1 MNLYSLRRLPL
12 NLKNSPT
19 MKAFQTLLTAVFV
32 FLLAP
37 MGFAQDERYGDTP
50 EQQLKCKEALSVY
63 KSYKKQKNYDEAYIQ
78 WRKAC
83 EVCPETASEGLYADG
98 TTFISK
104 QLKNIEDEDPR
115 KAVLVDSLLYL
126 HDKRMELYPSTKRSP
141 NNRCE
146 ILGRKASDFY
156 KYNKDEHQVAYEM
169 FKESVECLKE
179 ESSATTLY
187 QYYTASFYT
196 MKRSL
201 KGDTVAQANMRA
213 QMLTDYLAL
222 TDYVQAGVAR
232 AQEAGKERDVSRYEK
247 AKGNIETVFVAI
259 ADCDD
264 MVPVLEAAVAAEP
277 ENMELKQKVL
287 RLLNKKECTDNDL
300 FLPVATSVYSVEPS
314 APAAYA
320 IGIGF
325 AKSSELD
332 SSFTY
337 MEDAVNRCGDCSD
350 KLTYLLKTGQ
360 IASAMGRTST
370 ARNYARQV
378 LEIDSENADAYMLI
392 GDAIAGSSSACDD
405 GALGGRSVF
414 WVASDY
420 YARAKRMNAELAE
433 LADKK
438 MANMAKQF
446 PTVDDI
452 FTYGKQAGGTF
463 TVPSKGGCPC
473 SGETTTIR
481 VR

>member
-1 MNLYSLRRLPL
+1 
-12 NLKNSPT
+12 
-19 MKAFQTLLTAVFV
+19 MKALQTLLTALAV
-32 FLLAP
+32 LLAATASL
-37 MGFAQDERYGDTP
+37 AQDERYGDTP
-50 EQQLKCKEALSVY
+50 DQQLKCKEALSVY
-63 KSYKKQKNYDEAYIQ
+63 KSYKKQKNYDEAYVQ

-83 EVCPETASEGLYADG
+83 DVCPETASEGLYADG
-98 TTFISK
+98 ASFIGK
-104 QLKNIEDEDPR
+104 ELKKVEDEDPR
-115 KAVLVDSLLYL
+115 KADLVDSLLYL

-141 NNRCE
+141 NNRCVV
-146 ILGRKASDFY
+146 LGRKATDFY
-156 KYNKDEHQVAYEM
+156 KYNRDQHQAAYAM
-169 FKESVECLKE
+169 FKESIDCLKE

-196 MKRSL
+196 MKREL

-213 QMLTDYLAL
+213 QMLTDYLSL
-222 TDYVQAGVAR
+222 TDYVQAGLAR
-232 AQEAGKERDVSRYEK
+232 AQEAGKDRDVKRYEK

-259 ADCDD
+259 ADCAD
-264 MVPVLEAAVAAEP
+264 MVPVLDAAVAADLD
-277 ENMELKQKVL
+277 NMDLKLKVL

-300 FLPVATSVYSVEPS
+300 FLPVATAVYSVEPS
-314 APAAYA
+314 APSAYA

-325 AKSSELD
+325 AKASQLD

-337 MEDAVNRCGDCSD
+337 MEDAVNRCGDCTE

-378 LEIDSENADAYMLI
+378 LAVDAENADAYMLI
-392 GDAIAGSSSACDD
+392 GDAIAGSSSACND
-405 GALGGRSVF
+405 GALGGRSVY

-420 YARAKRMNAELAE
+420 YARAKRLNEELAE
-433 LADKK
+433 KASKK

-452 FTYGKQAGGTF
+452 FTYGKQAGGSF
-463 TVPSKGGCPC
+463 TVPNKPGCPC
-473 SGETTTIR
+473 SGESTTIR

>member
-1 MNLYSLRRLPL
+1 
-12 NLKNSPT
+12 
-19 MKAFQTLLTAVFV
+19 MKALQLLLTASFL

-37 MGFAQDERYGDTP
+37 DSSWAQDERYGDTP

-83 EVCPETASEGLYADG
+83 DVCPETASEGLYADG
-98 TTFISK
+98 TTFIGRELLSVEEGSDREK
-104 QLKNIEDEDPR
+104 T
-115 KAVLVDSLLYL
+115 LVDSLLYL

-156 KYNKDEHQVAYEM
+156 KYNGEEHQAAYEM
-169 FKESVECLKE
+169 FKESLECLGA

-196 MKRSL
+196 LTRSL
-201 KGDTVAQANMRA
+201 KGDSLAQREMRA
-213 QMLTDYLAL
+213 QMLTDYLSL
-222 TDYVQAGVAR
+222 IEYVDAGIAR
-232 AQEAGKERDVSRYEK
+232 SEAAGDTRDTERYDK

-259 ADCDD
+259 ADCAD
-264 MVPVLEAAVAAEP
+264 MVPVLDAAVAADT
-277 ENMELKQKVL
+277 ENMDLKQKVL

-332 SSFTY
+332 SSFKY
-337 MEDAVNRCGDCSD
+337 MEEAVNRCGECSD
-350 KLTYLLKTGQ
+350 KVTYLLKTGQ
-360 IASAMGRTST
+360 IASAMGRTGT
-370 ARNYARQV
+370 AKSYARQV
-378 LEIDSENADAYMLI
+378 LEVDSENADAYMLI
-392 GDAIAGSSSACDD
+392 GDAIAGSSSSCDD
-405 GALGGRSVF
+405 GALGARSVF

-420 YARAKRMNAELAE
+420 YARAKRMNTELAE

-438 MANMAKQF
+438 MSNMAKQF

-452 FTYGKQAGGTF
+452 FTFGKQAGGSF
-463 TVPSKGGCPC
+463 TVPNKPGCPC
-473 SGETTTIR
+473 AGESTTIR

>member
-1 MNLYSLRRLPL
+1 
-12 NLKNSPT
+12 
-19 MKAFQTLLTAVFV
+19 MKALQTLLFAAFAM
-32 FLLAP
+32 LL
-37 MGFAQDERYGDTP
+37 GTNVGLAQDERYGDTP

-83 EVCPETASEGLYADG
+83 NVCPETASEGLYADG
-98 TTFISK
+98 ASFIGK
-104 QLKNIEDEDPR
+104 ELKKVEDEDPR

-156 KYNKDEHQVAYEM
+156 KYNKSEHLAAYEM

-196 MKRSL
+196 MKRAL

-222 TDYVQAGVAR
+222 TDYVQAGLAR
-232 AQEAGKERDVSRYEK
+232 AQEAGKERDVKRYEK

-264 MVPVLEAAVAAEP
+264 MVPVLDAAVAADAD
-277 ENMELKQKVL
+277 NMDLKQKVL

-325 AKSSELD
+325 AKASQLD

-337 MEDAVNRCGDCSD
+337 MEDAVNRCGDCTE

-378 LEIDSENADAYMLI
+378 LEIEPENADAYMLI
-392 GDAIAGSSSACDD
+392 GDAIAGSSSACND
-405 GALGGRSVF
+405 GALGSRSVY

-420 YARAKRMNAELAE
+420 YAKAKRLNEELAE
-433 LADKK
+433 KAGKK

-452 FTYGKQAGGTF
+452 FTYGKQAGGSF
-463 TVPSKGGCPC
+463 TVPNKPGCPC

>member
-1 MNLYSLRRLPL
+1 
-12 NLKNSPT
+12 
-19 MKAFQTLLTAVFV
+19 MKAYQTLLTAVFV
-32 FLLAP
+32 LLLAP
-37 MGFAQDERYGDTP
+37 LGLAQDERYGDTP

-98 TTFISK
+98 TTFVSK
-104 QLKNIEDEDPR
+104 ELLEVEEGSER
-115 KAVLVDSLLYL
+115 EAVLVDSLLYL
-126 HDKRMELYPSTKRSP
+126 HDKRMELYPSTKRNP

-156 KYNKDEHQVAYEM
+156 KYNRDEHQAAYEM
-169 FKESVECLKE
+169 FKESLDCLGA

-196 MKRSL
+196 LTRSL
-201 KGDTVAQANMRA
+201 KGDSLAQREMRA
-213 QMLTDYLAL
+213 QMLTDYLSL
-222 TDYVQAGVAR
+222 IEYVDVGMAR
-232 AQEAGKERDVSRYEK
+232 AEADGDSRDAERYDK

-259 ADCDD
+259 ADCAD
-264 MVPVLEAAVAAEP
+264 MVPVLDAAVAADS
-277 ENMELKQKVL
+277 ENMDLKQKVL

-300 FLPVATSVYSVEPS
+300 FLPVATSVYNVEPS

-332 SSFTY
+332 SSFKY
-337 MEDAVNRCGDCSD
+337 MEDAVNRCEDCSE

-370 ARNYARQV
+370 ARNYARKV
-378 LEIDSENADAYMLI
+378 LDIDAENADAYMLI
-392 GDAIAGSSSACDD
+392 GDAIAGSSSACED

-420 YARAKRMNAELAE
+420 YARAKRMNADLAE
-433 LADKK
+433 LADRK
-438 MANMAKQF
+438 MTNMAKQF
-446 PTVDDI
+446 PTVEDI
-452 FTYGKQAGGTF
+452 FTYGKQAGGSF
-463 TVPSKGGCPC
+463 TVPNKGGCPC
-473 SGETTTIR
+473 AGETTTIR

>member
-1 MNLYSLRRLPL
+1 
-12 NLKNSPT
+12 

>member
-1 MNLYSLRRLPL
+1 
-12 NLKNSPT
+12 
-19 MKAFQTLLTAVFV
+19 MKALQTLFTA
-32 FLLAP
+32 LAVL
-37 MGFAQDERYGDTP
+37 FATSASLAQDERYGDTP
-50 EQQLKCKEALSVY
+50 DQQLKCKEALSVY

-98 TTFISK
+98 ASFIGK
-104 QLKNIEDEDPR
+104 ELKKVEDEDPR

-146 ILGRKASDFY
+146 VLGRKATDFY
-156 KYNKDEHQVAYEM
+156 KYNRDQHQAAYEM
-169 FKESVECLKE
+169 FKESIDCLKE

-196 MKRSL
+196 MKREL

-222 TDYVQAGVAR
+222 TDYVQAGLAR
-232 AQEAGKERDVSRYEK
+232 AQEAGKERDIKRYEK

-259 ADCDD
+259 ADCAD
-264 MVPVLEAAVAAEP
+264 MVPVLDAAVAADP
-277 ENMELKQKVL
+277 ENMDLKLKVL

-300 FLPVATSVYSVEPS
+300 FLPVATAVYSVEPS

-325 AKSSELD
+325 AKASQLD

-337 MEDAVNRCGDCSD
+337 MEDAVNRCGDCRE

-378 LEIDSENADAYMLI
+378 LAVDSENADAYMLI
-392 GDAIAGSSSACDD
+392 GDAIAGSSSACND
-405 GALGGRSVF
+405 GALGGRSVY

-420 YARAKRMNAELAE
+420 YAKAKRLNEELAE
-433 LADKK
+433 KASKK

-452 FTYGKQAGGTF
+452 FTYGKQAGGSF
-463 TVPSKGGCPC
+463 TVPNKPGCPC

>member
-1 MNLYSLRRLPL
+1 
-12 NLKNSPT
+12 
-19 MKAFQTLLTAVFV
+19 MKALQTLLTALAV
-32 FLLAP
+32 LLAASASL
-37 MGFAQDERYGDTP
+37 AQDERYGDTP
-50 EQQLKCKEALSVY
+50 DQQLKCKEALSVY
-63 KSYKKQKNYDEAYIQ
+63 KSYKKQKNYDEAYVQ

-83 EVCPETASEGLYADG
+83 DVCPETASEGLYADG
-98 TTFISK
+98 ASFIGK
-104 QLKNIEDEDPR
+104 ELKKVEDEDPR
-115 KAVLVDSLLYL
+115 KADLVDSLLYL

-141 NNRCE
+141 NNRCVV
-146 ILGRKASDFY
+146 LGRKATDFY
-156 KYNKDEHQVAYEM
+156 KYNRDQHQAAYAM
-169 FKESVECLKE
+169 FKESIDCLKE

-196 MKRSL
+196 MKREL

-213 QMLTDYLAL
+213 QMLTDYLSL
-222 TDYVQAGVAR
+222 TDYVQAGLAR
-232 AQEAGKERDVSRYEK
+232 AQEAGKDRDVKRYEK

-259 ADCDD
+259 ADCAD
-264 MVPVLEAAVAAEP
+264 MVPVLDAAVAADL
-277 ENMELKQKVL
+277 ENMDLKLKVL

-300 FLPVATSVYSVEPS
+300 FLPVATAVYSVEPS

-325 AKSSELD
+325 AKASQLD

-337 MEDAVNRCGDCSD
+337 MEDAVNRCGDCTE

-378 LEIDSENADAYMLI
+378 LAVDAENADAYMLI
-392 GDAIAGSSSACDD
+392 GDAIAGSSSACND
-405 GALGGRSVF
+405 GALGGRSVY

-420 YARAKRMNAELAE
+420 YARAKRLNEELAE
-433 LADKK
+433 KASKK

-452 FTYGKQAGGTF
+452 FTYGKQAGGSF
-463 TVPSKGGCPC
+463 TVPNKPGCPC
-473 SGETTTIR
+473 SGESTTIR

>member
-1 MNLYSLRRLPL
+1 
-12 NLKNSPT
+12 
-19 MKAFQTLLTAVFV
+19 MKALQTLFTA
-32 FLLAP
+32 LAV
-37 MGFAQDERYGDTP
+37 MLASTASLAQDERYGDTP
-50 EQQLKCKEALSVY
+50 DQQLKCKEALSVY

-98 TTFISK
+98 ASFIGK
-104 QLKNIEDEDPR
+104 ELKKVEDEDPR

-146 ILGRKASDFY
+146 VLGRKATDFY
-156 KYNKDEHQVAYEM
+156 KYNKDQHKMAYEM
-169 FKESVECLKE
+169 FKESIECLKE

-196 MKRSL
+196 MKREL

-222 TDYVQAGVAR
+222 TDYVQAGMAK
-232 AQEAGKERDVSRYEK
+232 AQEAGKDRDVKRYEK

-259 ADCDD
+259 ADCAD
-264 MVPVLEAAVAAEP
+264 MVPVLDAAVAADP
-277 ENMELKQKVL
+277 ENMDLKLKVL

-300 FLPVATSVYSVEPS
+300 FLPVATAVYSVEPS

-325 AKSSELD
+325 AKASQLD

-337 MEDAVNRCGDCSD
+337 MEDAVNRCGDCTE

-378 LEIDSENADAYMLI
+378 LDVDAENADAYMLI
-392 GDAIAGSSSACDD
+392 GDAIAGSSSACND
-405 GALGGRSVF
+405 GALGSRSVY

-420 YARAKRMNAELAE
+420 YAKAKRLNEELAE
-433 LADKK
+433 KASKK

-452 FTYGKQAGGTF
+452 FTYGKQAGGSF
-463 TVPSKGGCPC
+463 TVPNKPGCPC

>member
-1 MNLYSLRRLPL
+1 
-12 NLKNSPT
+12 
-19 MKAFQTLLTAVFV
+19 MKALQTLLFAAFAM
-32 FLLAP
+32 LL
-37 MGFAQDERYGDTP
+37 GTNVGLAQDERYGDTP

-83 EVCPETASEGLYADG
+83 NVCPETASEGLYADG
-98 TTFISK
+98 ASFIGK
-104 QLKNIEDEDPR
+104 ELKKVEDEDPR

-156 KYNKDEHQVAYEM
+156 KYNKDEHQAAYEM

-196 MKRSL
+196 MKRAL

-222 TDYVQAGVAR
+222 TDYVQAGLAR
-232 AQEAGKERDVSRYEK
+232 AQEAGKERDVKRYEK

-264 MVPVLEAAVAAEP
+264 MVPVLDAAVAADAD
-277 ENMELKQKVL
+277 NMDLKQKVL

-325 AKSSELD
+325 AKASQLD

-337 MEDAVNRCGDCSD
+337 MEDAVNRCGDCTE

-378 LEIDSENADAYMLI
+378 LEIEPENADAYMLI
-392 GDAIAGSSSACDD
+392 GDAIAGSSSACND
-405 GALGGRSVF
+405 GALGSRSVY

-420 YARAKRMNAELAE
+420 YAKAKRLNEELAE
-433 LADKK
+433 KAGKK

-452 FTYGKQAGGTF
+452 FTYGKQAGGSF
-463 TVPSKGGCPC
+463 TVPNKPGCPC

>member
-1 MNLYSLRRLPL
+1 
-12 NLKNSPT
+12 
-19 MKAFQTLLTAVFV
+19 MKALQTLFTALAV
-32 FLLAP
+32 LLATTASL
-37 MGFAQDERYGDTP
+37 AQDERYGDTP
-50 EQQLKCKEALSVY
+50 DQQLKCKEALSVY
-63 KSYKKQKNYDEAYIQ
+63 KSYKKQKNYDEAYVQ

-98 TTFISK
+98 ASFIGK
-104 QLKNIEDEDPR
+104 ELKKVEDEDPR

-126 HDKRMELYPSTKRSP
+126 HDKRIELYPSTKRSP

-146 ILGRKASDFY
+146 VLGRKATDFY
-156 KYNKDEHQVAYEM
+156 KYNKDQHKAAYEM
-169 FKESVECLKE
+169 FKESIDCLKE

-196 MKRSL
+196 MKREL

-222 TDYVQAGVAR
+222 TDYVQAGLAR
-232 AQEAGKERDVSRYEK
+232 AQEAGKDRDVKRYEK

-259 ADCDD
+259 ADCAD
-264 MVPVLEAAVAAEP
+264 MVPVLDAAVAADP
-277 ENMELKQKVL
+277 DNMDLKLKVL

-300 FLPVATSVYSVEPS
+300 FLPVATAVYSVEPS

-325 AKSSELD
+325 AKASQLD

-337 MEDAVNRCGDCSD
+337 MEDAVNRCGDCTE

-378 LEIDSENADAYMLI
+378 LDVDAENADAYMLI
-392 GDAIAGSSSACDD
+392 GDAIAGSSSSCDD
-405 GALGGRSVF
+405 GALGARSVF

-438 MANMAKQF
+438 MSNMAKQF

-452 FTYGKQAGGTF
+452 FTFGKQAGGSF
-463 TVPSKGGCPC
+463 TVPNKPGCPC
-473 SGETTTIR
+473 AGESTTIR

>member
-1 MNLYSLRRLPL
+1 
-12 NLKNSPT
+12 
-19 MKAFQTLLTAVFV
+19 MKALQTLLTALAV
-32 FLLAP
+32 LLAATASL
-37 MGFAQDERYGDTP
+37 AQDERYGDTP
-50 EQQLKCKEALSVY
+50 DQQLKCKEALSVY
-63 KSYKKQKNYDEAYIQ
+63 KSYKKQKNYDEAYVQ

-83 EVCPETASEGLYADG
+83 DVCPETASEGLYADG
-98 TTFISK
+98 ASFIGK
-104 QLKNIEDEDPR
+104 ELKKVEDEDPR
-115 KAVLVDSLLYL
+115 KAGLVDSLLYL
-126 HDKRMELYPSTKRSP
+126 HDKRMELYPSTMRSP
-141 NNRCE
+141 NNRCVV
-146 ILGRKASDFY
+146 LGRKATDFY
-156 KYNKDEHQVAYEM
+156 KYNRDQHQAAYAM
-169 FKESVECLKE
+169 FKESIDCLKE

-196 MKRSL
+196 MKREL

-222 TDYVQAGVAR
+222 TDYVQAGLAR
-232 AQEAGKERDVSRYEK
+232 AQEAGKDRDVKRYEK

-259 ADCDD
+259 ADCAD
-264 MVPVLEAAVAAEP
+264 MVPVLDAAVAADP
-277 ENMELKQKVL
+277 DNMDLKLKVL

-300 FLPVATSVYSVEPS
+300 FLPVATAVYSVEPS
-314 APAAYA
+314 APSAYA

-325 AKSSELD
+325 AKASQLD

-337 MEDAVNRCGDCSD
+337 MEDAVNRCGDCTE

-370 ARNYARQV
+370 ARNYARKV
-378 LEIDSENADAYMLI
+378 LAVDAENADAYMLI
-392 GDAIAGSSSACDD
+392 GDAIAGSSSACND
-405 GALGGRSVF
+405 GALGGRSVY

-420 YARAKRMNAELAE
+420 YARAKRLNEELAE
-433 LADKK
+433 KASKK

-452 FTYGKQAGGTF
+452 FTYGKQAGGSF
-463 TVPSKGGCPC
+463 TVPNKPGCPC
-473 SGETTTIR
+473 SGESTTIR

>member
-1 MNLYSLRRLPL
+1 
-12 NLKNSPT
+12 
-19 MKAFQTLLTAVFV
+19 MKALQLLLTASFLL
-32 FLLAP
+32 LLAP
-37 MGFAQDERYGDTP
+37 DSGWAQDERYGDTP

-83 EVCPETASEGLYADG
+83 DVCPETASEGLYADG
-98 TTFISK
+98 TTFIGRELRSVEEGSDREK
-104 QLKNIEDEDPR
+104 T
-115 KAVLVDSLLYL
+115 LVDSLLYL

-156 KYNKDEHQVAYEM
+156 KYNRDEHQAAYEM
-169 FKESVECLKE
+169 FKESLECLGA

-196 MKRSL
+196 LTRSL
-201 KGDTVAQANMRA
+201 KGDSLAQREMRA
-213 QMLTDYLAL
+213 QMLTDYLSL
-222 TDYVQAGVAR
+222 IEYVDAGIAR
-232 AQEAGKERDVSRYEK
+232 SEAAGDTRDTERYDK

-259 ADCDD
+259 ADCAD
-264 MVPVLEAAVAAEP
+264 MVPVLDAAVAADT
-277 ENMELKQKVL
+277 ENMDLKQKVL

-332 SSFTY
+332 SSFKY
-337 MEDAVNRCGDCSD
+337 MEDAVNRCGECSD
-350 KLTYLLKTGQ
+350 KVTYLLKTGQ
-360 IASAMGRTST
+360 IASAMGRTGT
-370 ARNYARQV
+370 AKSYARQV
-378 LEIDSENADAYMLI
+378 LEVDSENADAYMLI
-392 GDAIAGSSSACDD
+392 GDAIAGSSSSCDD
-405 GALGGRSVF
+405 GALGARSVF

-420 YARAKRMNAELAE
+420 YARAKRMNTELAE

-438 MANMAKQF
+438 MSNMAKQF

-452 FTYGKQAGGTF
+452 FTFGKQAGGSF
-463 TVPSKGGCPC
+463 TVPNKPGCPC
-473 SGETTTIR
+473 AGESTTIR

>member
-1 MNLYSLRRLPL
+1 
-12 NLKNSPT
+12 
-19 MKAFQTLLTAVFV
+19 MKALQTLLTALAV
-32 FLLAP
+32 LLAATASL
-37 MGFAQDERYGDTP
+37 AQDERYGDTP
-50 EQQLKCKEALSVY
+50 DQQLKCKEALSVY
-63 KSYKKQKNYDEAYIQ
+63 KSYKKQKNYDEAYVQ

-83 EVCPETASEGLYADG
+83 DVCPETASEGLYADG
-98 TTFISK
+98 ASFIGK
-104 QLKNIEDEDPR
+104 ELKKVEDEDPR
-115 KAVLVDSLLYL
+115 KAELVDSLLYL

-141 NNRCE
+141 NNRCVV
-146 ILGRKASDFY
+146 LGRKATDFY
-156 KYNKDEHQVAYEM
+156 KYNRDQHQAAYAM
-169 FKESVECLKE
+169 FKESIDCLKE

-196 MKRSL
+196 MKREL

-213 QMLTDYLAL
+213 QMLTDYLSL
-222 TDYVQAGVAR
+222 TDYVQAGLAR
-232 AQEAGKERDVSRYEK
+232 AQEAGKDRDVKRYEK

-259 ADCDD
+259 ADCAD
-264 MVPVLEAAVAAEP
+264 MVPVLDAAVAADLD
-277 ENMELKQKVL
+277 NMDLKLKVL

-300 FLPVATSVYSVEPS
+300 FLPVATAVYSVEPS

-325 AKSSELD
+325 AKASQLD

-337 MEDAVNRCGDCSD
+337 MEDAVNRCGDCTE

-370 ARNYARQV
+370 ARNYARKV
-378 LEIDSENADAYMLI
+378 LAVDAENADAYMLI
-392 GDAIAGSSSACDD
+392 GDAIAGSSSACND
-405 GALGGRSVF
+405 GALGGRSVY

-420 YARAKRMNAELAE
+420 YARAKRLNEELAE
-433 LADKK
+433 KASKK

-452 FTYGKQAGGTF
+452 FTYGKQAGGSF
-463 TVPSKGGCPC
+463 TVPNKPGCPC
-473 SGETTTIR
+473 SGESTTIR

>member
-1 MNLYSLRRLPL
+1 
-12 NLKNSPT
+12 
-19 MKAFQTLLTAVFV
+19 MKALQTLFTA
-32 FLLAP
+32 LAV
-37 MGFAQDERYGDTP
+37 MLASTASLAQDERYGDTP
-50 EQQLKCKEALSVY
+50 DQQLKCKEALSVY

-98 TTFISK
+98 ASFIGK
-104 QLKNIEDEDPR
+104 ELKKVEDEDPR

-146 ILGRKASDFY
+146 VLGRKATDFY
-156 KYNKDEHQVAYEM
+156 KYNKDQHKVAYEM
-169 FKESVECLKE
+169 FKESIECLKE

-196 MKRSL
+196 MKREL

-222 TDYVQAGVAR
+222 TDYVQAGLAR
-232 AQEAGKERDVSRYEK
+232 AQEAGKDRDIKRYEK

-259 ADCDD
+259 ADCAD
-264 MVPVLEAAVAAEP
+264 MVPVLDAAVAADP
-277 ENMELKQKVL
+277 DNMDLKLKVL

-300 FLPVATSVYSVEPS
+300 FLPVATAVYSVEPS

-325 AKSSELD
+325 AKSSQLD

-337 MEDAVNRCGDCSD
+337 MEDAVNRCGECTE

-378 LEIDSENADAYMLI
+378 LDVDAENADAYMLI
-392 GDAIAGSSSACDD
+392 GDAIAGSSSACND
-405 GALGGRSVF
+405 GALGSRSVY

-420 YARAKRMNAELAE
+420 YAKAKRLNEELAE
-433 LADKK
+433 KASKK

-452 FTYGKQAGGTF
+452 FTYGKQAGGSF
-463 TVPSKGGCPC
+463 TVPNKPGCPC

>member
-1 MNLYSLRRLPL
+1 
-12 NLKNSPT
+12 
-19 MKAFQTLLTAVFV
+19 
-32 FLLAP
+32 
-37 MGFAQDERYGDTP
+37 
-50 EQQLKCKEALSVY
+50 
-63 KSYKKQKNYDEAYIQ
+63 
-78 WRKAC
+78 
-83 EVCPETASEGLYADG
+83 
-98 TTFISK
+98 
-104 QLKNIEDEDPR
+104 
-115 KAVLVDSLLYL
+115 
-126 HDKRMELYPSTKRSP
+126 
-141 NNRCE
+141 
-146 ILGRKASDFY
+146 LGRKASDFY
-156 KYNKDEHQVAYEM
+156 KYNGDEHQAAYEM
-169 FKESVECLKE
+169 FKESLDCLGA

-196 MKRSL
+196 LTRSL
-201 KGDTVAQANMRA
+201 KGDSLAQREMRA
-213 QMLTDYLAL
+213 QMLTDYLNL
-222 TDYVQAGVAR
+222 IEYVDAGIAR
-232 AQEAGKERDVSRYEK
+232 SEAAGDSRDAERYSK

-259 ADCDD
+259 ADCAD
-264 MVPVLEAAVAAEP
+264 MVPVLDAAVAADA
-277 ENMELKQKVL
+277 ENMDLKQKVL

-332 SSFTY
+332 SSFKY
-337 MEDAVNRCGDCSD
+337 MEDAVNRCEDCSE

-378 LEIDSENADAYMLI
+378 LEIDAENADAYMLI

-452 FTYGKQAGGTF
+452 FTYGKQAGGSF
-463 TVPSKGGCPC
+463 TVPNKGGCPC
-473 SGETTTIR
+473 AGETTTIR

>member
-1 MNLYSLRRLPL
+1 
-12 NLKNSPT
+12 
-19 MKAFQTLLTAVFV
+19 MKALQTLFTA
-32 FLLAP
+32 LAVL
-37 MGFAQDERYGDTP
+37 FATSASLAQDERYGDTP
-50 EQQLKCKEALSVY
+50 DQQLKCKEALSVY

-98 TTFISK
+98 ASFIGK
-104 QLKNIEDEDPR
+104 ELKKVEDENPR

-146 ILGRKASDFY
+146 VLGRKATDFY
-156 KYNKDEHQVAYEM
+156 KYNRDQHQAAYEM
-169 FKESVECLKE
+169 FKESIDCLKE

-196 MKRSL
+196 MKREL

-222 TDYVQAGVAR
+222 TDYVQAGLAR
-232 AQEAGKERDVSRYEK
+232 AQEAGKERDIKRYEK

-259 ADCDD
+259 ADCAD
-264 MVPVLEAAVAAEP
+264 MVPVLDAAVAADP
-277 ENMELKQKVL
+277 ENMDLKLKVL

-300 FLPVATSVYSVEPS
+300 FLPVATAVYSVEPS

-325 AKSSELD
+325 AKASQLD

-337 MEDAVNRCGDCSD
+337 MEDAVNRCGDCTE

-378 LEIDSENADAYMLI
+378 LAVDSENADAYMLI
-392 GDAIAGSSSACDD
+392 GDAIAGSSSACND
-405 GALGGRSVF
+405 GALGGRSVY

-420 YARAKRMNAELAE
+420 YAKAKRLNDELAE
-433 LADKK
+433 KASKK

-452 FTYGKQAGGTF
+452 FTYGKQAGGSF
-463 TVPSKGGCPC
+463 TVPNKPGCPC

>member
-1 MNLYSLRRLPL
+1 
-12 NLKNSPT
+12 
-19 MKAFQTLLTAVFV
+19 MKALQTLLTALAV
-32 FLLAP
+32 LLAASASL
-37 MGFAQDERYGDTP
+37 AQDERYGDTP
-50 EQQLKCKEALSVY
+50 DQQLKCKEALSVY
-63 KSYKKQKNYDEAYIQ
+63 KSYKKQKNYDEAYVQ

-83 EVCPETASEGLYADG
+83 DVCPETASEGLYADG
-98 TTFISK
+98 ASFIGK
-104 QLKNIEDEDPR
+104 ELKKVEDEDPR
-115 KAVLVDSLLYL
+115 KAELVDSLLYL

-141 NNRCE
+141 NNRCVV
-146 ILGRKASDFY
+146 LGRKATDFY
-156 KYNKDEHQVAYEM
+156 KYNRDQHQAAYAM
-169 FKESVECLKE
+169 FKESIDCLKE

-196 MKRSL
+196 MKREL

-213 QMLTDYLAL
+213 QMLTDYLSL
-222 TDYVQAGVAR
+222 TDYVQAGLAR
-232 AQEAGKERDVSRYEK
+232 AQEAGKDRDVKRYEK

-259 ADCDD
+259 ADCAD
-264 MVPVLEAAVAAEP
+264 MVPVLDAAVAADLD
-277 ENMELKQKVL
+277 NMDLKLKVL

-300 FLPVATSVYSVEPS
+300 FLPVATAVYSVEPS

-325 AKSSELD
+325 AKASQLD

-337 MEDAVNRCGDCSD
+337 MEDAVNRCGDCTE

-378 LEIDSENADAYMLI
+378 LAVDAENADAYMLI
-392 GDAIAGSSSACDD
+392 GDAIAGSSSACND
-405 GALGGRSVF
+405 GALGGRSVY

-420 YARAKRMNAELAE
+420 YARAKRLNEELAE
-433 LADKK
+433 KASKK

-452 FTYGKQAGGTF
+452 FTYGKQAGGSF
-463 TVPSKGGCPC
+463 TVPNKPGCPC
-473 SGETTTIR
+473 SGESTTIR

>member
-1 MNLYSLRRLPL
+1 
-12 NLKNSPT
+12 
-19 MKAFQTLLTAVFV
+19 MKALQTLFTA
-32 FLLAP
+32 LAV
-37 MGFAQDERYGDTP
+37 MLASTASLAQDERYGDTP
-50 EQQLKCKEALSVY
+50 DQQLKCKEALSVY

-98 TTFISK
+98 ASFIGK
-104 QLKNIEDEDPR
+104 ELKKVKDEDPR

-146 ILGRKASDFY
+146 VLGRKATDFY
-156 KYNKDEHQVAYEM
+156 KYNKDQHKVAYEM
-169 FKESVECLKE
+169 FKESIECLKE

-196 MKRSL
+196 MKREL

-222 TDYVQAGVAR
+222 TDYVQAGMAK
-232 AQEAGKERDVSRYEK
+232 AQESGKERDVKRYEK

-259 ADCDD
+259 ADCAD
-264 MVPVLEAAVAAEP
+264 MVPVLDAAVAADP
-277 ENMELKQKVL
+277 ENMDLKLKVL

-300 FLPVATSVYSVEPS
+300 FLPVATAVYSVEPS

-325 AKSSELD
+325 AKASQLD

-337 MEDAVNRCGDCSD
+337 MEDAVNRCGDCTE

-378 LEIDSENADAYMLI
+378 LDVDAENADAYMLI
-392 GDAIAGSSSACDD
+392 GDAIAGSSSACND
-405 GALGGRSVF
+405 GALGSRSVY

-420 YARAKRMNAELAE
+420 YAKAKRLNEELAE
-433 LADKK
+433 KASKK

-452 FTYGKQAGGTF
+452 FTYGKQAGGSF
-463 TVPSKGGCPC
+463 TVPNKPGCPC

>member
-1 MNLYSLRRLPL
+1 
-12 NLKNSPT
+12 
-19 MKAFQTLLTAVFV
+19 MKAFQTLLTAAFV

-37 MGFAQDERYGDTP
+37 LGLAQDERYGDTP

-98 TTFISK
+98 TTFVSK
-104 QLKNIEDEDPR
+104 ELDDVEAGSERESI
-115 KAVLVDSLLYL
+115 LVDSLLFL

-156 KYNKDEHQVAYEM
+156 KYHEDDHQAAYEM
-169 FKESVECLKE
+169 FKESLDCLGA

-196 MKRSL
+196 LTRSL
-201 KGDTVAQANMRA
+201 KGDSLAQREMRA
-213 QMLTDYLAL
+213 QMLTDYLSLIEYA
-222 TDYVQAGVAR
+222 DAGIVRSQA
-232 AQEAGKERDVSRYEK
+232 AGDDRDAERYDK

-259 ADCDD
+259 ADCAD
-264 MVPVLEAAVAAEP
+264 MVPVLEAAVAQDAD
-277 ENMELKQKVL
+277 NMDLKLKVL
-287 RLLNKKECTDNDL
+287 RLLNKKECTDNNL

-314 APAAYA
+314 APAAFA

-332 SSFTY
+332 SSFKY
-337 MEDAVNRCGDCSD
+337 MEDAVNRCEDCSD

-360 IASAMGRTST
+360 IASAMGRSGT
-370 ARNYARQV
+370 ARSYARQV
-378 LEIDSENADAYMLI
+378 LELDANNADAYMLI
-392 GDAIAGSSSACDD
+392 GDAIAGSSSACED
-405 GALGGRSVF
+405 GALGGRAVF

-420 YARAKRMNAELAE
+420 YARAKRMNAELAD

-463 TVPSKGGCPC
+463 TVPNKAGCPC

>member
-1 MNLYSLRRLPL
+1 
-12 NLKNSPT
+12 
-19 MKAFQTLLTAVFV
+19 MKALQTLLTALAV
-32 FLLAP
+32 LLAASASL
-37 MGFAQDERYGDTP
+37 AQDERYGDTP
-50 EQQLKCKEALSVY
+50 DQQLKCKEALSVY
-63 KSYKKQKNYDEAYIQ
+63 KSYKKQKNYDEAYVQ

-83 EVCPETASEGLYADG
+83 DVCPETASEGLYADG
-98 TTFISK
+98 ASFIGK
-104 QLKNIEDEDPR
+104 ELKKVEDEDPR
-115 KAVLVDSLLYL
+115 KADLVDSLLYL

-141 NNRCE
+141 NNRCVV
-146 ILGRKASDFY
+146 LGRKATDFY
-156 KYNKDEHQVAYEM
+156 KYNRDQHQAAYAM
-169 FKESVECLKE
+169 FKESIDCLKE

-196 MKRSL
+196 MKREL

-213 QMLTDYLAL
+213 QMLTDYLSL
-222 TDYVQAGVAR
+222 TDYVQAGLAR
-232 AQEAGKERDVSRYEK
+232 AQEAGKDRDVKRYEK

-259 ADCDD
+259 ADCAD
-264 MVPVLEAAVAAEP
+264 MVPVLDAAVAADLD
-277 ENMELKQKVL
+277 NMDLKLKVL

-300 FLPVATSVYSVEPS
+300 FLPVATAVYSVEPS

-325 AKSSELD
+325 AKASQLD

-337 MEDAVNRCGDCSD
+337 MEDAVNRCGDCTE

-378 LEIDSENADAYMLI
+378 LAVDAENADAYMLI
-392 GDAIAGSSSACDD
+392 GDAIAGSSSACND
-405 GALGGRSVF
+405 GALGGRSVY

-420 YARAKRMNAELAE
+420 YARAKRLNEELAE
-433 LADKK
+433 KASKK

-452 FTYGKQAGGTF
+452 FTYGKQAGGSF
-463 TVPSKGGCPC
+463 TVPNKPGCPC
-473 SGETTTIR
+473 SGESTTIR

>member
-1 MNLYSLRRLPL
+1 
-12 NLKNSPT
+12 
-19 MKAFQTLLTAVFV
+19 MKAYQTLLTAVFM
-32 FLLAP
+32 LLIAP
-37 MGFAQDERYGDTP
+37 LGLAQDERYGDTP

-98 TTFISK
+98 TTFVSK
-104 QLKNIEDEDPR
+104 ELRVVEKGSERE
-115 KAVLVDSLLYL
+115 AVLVDSLLYL

-156 KYNKDEHQVAYEM
+156 KYNRDEHQAAYEM
-169 FKESVECLKE
+169 FKESLDCLGA

-196 MKRSL
+196 LTRSL
-201 KGDTVAQANMRA
+201 KGDSLAQREMRA
-213 QMLTDYLAL
+213 RMLTDYLNL
-222 TDYVQAGVAR
+222 IEYVDAGIAR
-232 AQEAGKERDVSRYEK
+232 SEAAGDSRDAERYSK

-259 ADCDD
+259 ADCAD
-264 MVPVLEAAVAAEP
+264 MVPVLDAAVAADA
-277 ENMELKQKVL
+277 ENMDLKQKVL

-332 SSFTY
+332 SSFKY
-337 MEDAVNRCGDCSD
+337 MEDAVNRCEDCSE

-378 LEIDSENADAYMLI
+378 LEIDADNADAYMLI
-392 GDAIAGSSSACDD
+392 GDDIAGSSSACDD

-452 FTYGKQAGGTF
+452 FTYGKQAGGSF
-463 TVPSKGGCPC
+463 TVPNKGGCPC
-473 SGETTTIR
+473 AGETTTIR

>member
-1 MNLYSLRRLPL
+1 
-12 NLKNSPT
+12 
-19 MKAFQTLLTAVFV
+19 MKALQTLFTA
-32 FLLAP
+32 LAV
-37 MGFAQDERYGDTP
+37 MLASTASLAQDERYGDTP
-50 EQQLKCKEALSVY
+50 DQQLKCKEALSVY

-98 TTFISK
+98 ASFIGK
-104 QLKNIEDEDPR
+104 ELKKVEDEDPR

-146 ILGRKASDFY
+146 VLGRKATDFY
-156 KYNKDEHQVAYEM
+156 KYNKDQHKVAYEM
-169 FKESVECLKE
+169 FKESIECLKE

-196 MKRSL
+196 MKREL

-222 TDYVQAGVAR
+222 TDYVQAGMAK
-232 AQEAGKERDVSRYEK
+232 AQESGKERDVKRYEK

-259 ADCDD
+259 ADCAD
-264 MVPVLEAAVAAEP
+264 MVPVLDAAVAADP
-277 ENMELKQKVL
+277 ENMDLKLKVL

-300 FLPVATSVYSVEPS
+300 FLPVATAVYSVEPS

-325 AKSSELD
+325 AKASQLD

-337 MEDAVNRCGDCSD
+337 MEDAVNRCGDCTE

-378 LEIDSENADAYMLI
+378 LDVDPENADAYMLI
-392 GDAIAGSSSACDD
+392 GDAIAGSSSACND
-405 GALGGRSVF
+405 GALGSRSVY

-420 YARAKRMNAELAE
+420 YAKAKRLNEELAE
-433 LADKK
+433 KASKK

-452 FTYGKQAGGTF
+452 FTYGKQAGGSF
-463 TVPSKGGCPC
+463 TVPNKPGCPC

>member
-1 MNLYSLRRLPL
+1 
-12 NLKNSPT
+12 
-19 MKAFQTLLTAVFV
+19 MKALETLFTALAV
-32 FLLAP
+32 LLASTASL
-37 MGFAQDERYGDTP
+37 AQDERYGDTP
-50 EQQLKCKEALSVY
+50 DQQLKCKEALSVY

-98 TTFISK
+98 ASFIGK
-104 QLKNIEDEDPR
+104 ELKKVEEEDPR

-126 HDKRMELYPSTKRSP
+126 HDKRMELYPSTKRNP

-146 ILGRKASDFY
+146 VLGRKATDFY
-156 KYNKDEHQVAYEM
+156 KYNKDQHKVAYEM
-169 FKESVECLKE
+169 FKESIECLKE

-196 MKRSL
+196 MKREL

-222 TDYVQAGVAR
+222 TDYVQAGMAK
-232 AQEAGKERDVSRYEK
+232 AQESGKERDVKRFEK

-259 ADCDD
+259 ADCAD
-264 MVPVLEAAVAAEP
+264 MVPVLDAAVAADP
-277 ENMELKQKVL
+277 ENMDLKLKVL

-300 FLPVATSVYSVEPS
+300 FLPVATAVYSVEPS

-325 AKSSELD
+325 AKASQLD

-337 MEDAVNRCGDCSD
+337 MEDAVNRCGDCTE

-378 LEIDSENADAYMLI
+378 LDVDAENADAYMLI
-392 GDAIAGSSSACDD
+392 GDAIAGSSSACND
-405 GALGGRSVF
+405 GALGSRSVY

-420 YARAKRMNAELAE
+420 YAKAKRLNEELAE
-433 LADKK
+433 KASKK

-452 FTYGKQAGGTF
+452 FTYGKQAGGSF
-463 TVPSKGGCPC
+463 TVPNKPGCPC

>member
-1 MNLYSLRRLPL
+1 
-12 NLKNSPT
+12 
-19 MKAFQTLLTAVFV
+19 MKALQTLLTALAV
-32 FLLAP
+32 LLATTASL
-37 MGFAQDERYGDTP
+37 AQDERYGDTP
-50 EQQLKCKEALSVY
+50 DQQLKCKEALSVY
-63 KSYKKQKNYDEAYIQ
+63 KSYKKQKNYDEAYVQ

-83 EVCPETASEGLYADG
+83 DVCPETASEGLYADG
-98 TTFISK
+98 ASFIGK
-104 QLKNIEDEDPR
+104 ELKKVEDEDPR
-115 KAVLVDSLLYL
+115 KAVLVDSLLHL

-141 NNRCE
+141 NNRCVV
-146 ILGRKASDFY
+146 LGRKATDFY
-156 KYNKDEHQVAYEM
+156 KYNRDQHKAAYEM
-169 FKESVECLKE
+169 FKESIDCLRE

-196 MKRSL
+196 MKREL

-222 TDYVQAGVAR
+222 TDYVQAGFAR
-232 AQEAGKERDVSRYEK
+232 AQEAGKDRDVKRYEK

-259 ADCDD
+259 ADCAD
-264 MVPVLEAAVAAEP
+264 MVPVLDAAVAADP
-277 ENMELKQKVL
+277 DNMDLKLKVL

-300 FLPVATSVYSVEPS
+300 FLPVATAVYSVEPS

-325 AKSSELD
+325 AKASQLD
-332 SSFTY
+332 SSLTY
-337 MEDAVNRCGDCSD
+337 MEDAVNRCGDCTE

-378 LEIDSENADAYMLI
+378 LAVDAENADAFMLI
-392 GDAIAGSSSACDD
+392 GDAIAGSSSACND
-405 GALGGRSVF
+405 GALGGRSVY

-420 YARAKRMNAELAE
+420 YARATRLNEELTEKAS
-433 LADKK
+433 KK

-452 FTYGKQAGGTF
+452 FTYGKQAGGSF
-463 TVPSKGGCPC
+463 TVPNKPGCPC

>member
-1 MNLYSLRRLPL
+1 
-12 NLKNSPT
+12 
-19 MKAFQTLLTAVFV
+19 MKALQLLLTASFLL
-32 FLLAP
+32 LLAP
-37 MGFAQDERYGDTP
+37 DSGWAQDERYGDTP

-83 EVCPETASEGLYADG
+83 DVCPETASEGLYADG
-98 TTFISK
+98 TTFIGRELRSVEEGSDREK
-104 QLKNIEDEDPR
+104 T
-115 KAVLVDSLLYL
+115 LVDSLLYL

-156 KYNKDEHQVAYEM
+156 KYNGDEHQAAYEM
-169 FKESVECLKE
+169 FKESLECLGA

-196 MKRSL
+196 LTRSL
-201 KGDTVAQANMRA
+201 KGDSLAQREMRA
-213 QMLTDYLAL
+213 QMLTDYLSL
-222 TDYVQAGVAR
+222 IEYVDAGIAR
-232 AQEAGKERDVSRYEK
+232 SEAAGDTRDTERYDK

-259 ADCDD
+259 ADCAD
-264 MVPVLEAAVAAEP
+264 MVPVLDAAVAADT
-277 ENMELKQKVL
+277 ENMDLKQKVL

-332 SSFTY
+332 SSFKY
-337 MEDAVNRCGDCSD
+337 MEDAVNRCGECSD
-350 KLTYLLKTGQ
+350 KVTYLLKTGQ
-360 IASAMGRTST
+360 IASAMGRTGT
-370 ARNYARQV
+370 AKSYARQV
-378 LEIDSENADAYMLI
+378 LEVDSENADAYMLI
-392 GDAIAGSSSACDD
+392 GDAIAGSSSSCDD
-405 GALGGRSVF
+405 GALGARSVF

-420 YARAKRMNAELAE
+420 YARAKRMNTELAE

-438 MANMAKQF
+438 MSNMAKQF

-452 FTYGKQAGGTF
+452 FTFGKQAGGSF
-463 TVPSKGGCPC
+463 TVPNKPGCPC
-473 SGETTTIR
+473 AGESTTIR

>member
-1 MNLYSLRRLPL
+1 
-12 NLKNSPT
+12 
-19 MKAFQTLLTAVFV
+19 MKALQTLFTALAV
-32 FLLAP
+32 LLATTASL
-37 MGFAQDERYGDTP
+37 AQDERYGDTP
-50 EQQLKCKEALSVY
+50 DQQLKCKEALSVY
-63 KSYKKQKNYDEAYIQ
+63 KSYKKQKNYDEAYVQ

-98 TTFISK
+98 ASFIGK
-104 QLKNIEDEDPR
+104 ELKKVEDEDPR
-115 KAVLVDSLLYL
+115 KAVLVDSLLHL

-146 ILGRKASDFY
+146 VLGRKATDFY
-156 KYNKDEHQVAYEM
+156 KYNRDQHKAAYEM
-169 FKESVECLKE
+169 FKESIDCLKE

-196 MKRSL
+196 MKREL

-222 TDYVQAGVAR
+222 TDYVQAGLAR
-232 AQEAGKERDVSRYEK
+232 AQEAGKDRDVKRYEK

-259 ADCDD
+259 ADCAD
-264 MVPVLEAAVAAEP
+264 MVPVLDAAVAADP
-277 ENMELKQKVL
+277 DNIDLKLKVL

-300 FLPVATSVYSVEPS
+300 FLPVATAVYSVEPS

-325 AKSSELD
+325 AKASQLD

-337 MEDAVNRCGDCSD
+337 MEDAVNRCGDCTE

-378 LEIDSENADAYMLI
+378 LAVDAENADAYMLI
-392 GDAIAGSSSACDD
+392 GDAIAGSSSACND
-405 GALGGRSVF
+405 GALGGRSVY

-420 YARAKRMNAELAE
+420 YARAKRLNDELAE
-433 LADKK
+433 KASKK

-452 FTYGKQAGGTF
+452 FTYGKQAGGSF
-463 TVPSKGGCPC
+463 TVPNKPGCPC

>member
-1 MNLYSLRRLPL
+1 
-12 NLKNSPT
+12 
-19 MKAFQTLLTAVFV
+19 MKALKTLLTALAV
-32 FLLAP
+32 LLAATASL
-37 MGFAQDERYGDTP
+37 AQDERYGDTP
-50 EQQLKCKEALSVY
+50 DQQLKCKEALSVY
-63 KSYKKQKNYDEAYIQ
+63 KSYKKQKNYDEAYVQ

-83 EVCPETASEGLYADG
+83 DVCPETASEGLYADG
-98 TTFISK
+98 ASFIGK
-104 QLKNIEDEDPR
+104 ELKKVEDEDPR
-115 KAVLVDSLLYL
+115 KAELVDSLLYL

-141 NNRCE
+141 NNRCVV
-146 ILGRKASDFY
+146 LGRKATDFY
-156 KYNKDEHQVAYEM
+156 KYNRDQHQAAYAM
-169 FKESVECLKE
+169 FKESIDCLKE

-196 MKRSL
+196 MKREL

-213 QMLTDYLAL
+213 QMLTDYLSL
-222 TDYVQAGVAR
+222 TDYVQAGLAR
-232 AQEAGKERDVSRYEK
+232 AQEAGKDRDVKRYEK

-259 ADCDD
+259 ADCAD
-264 MVPVLEAAVAAEP
+264 MVPVLDAAVAADLD
-277 ENMELKQKVL
+277 NMDLKLKVL

-300 FLPVATSVYSVEPS
+300 FLPVATAVYSVEPS

-325 AKSSELD
+325 AKASQLD

-337 MEDAVNRCGDCSD
+337 MEDAVNRCGDCTE

-378 LEIDSENADAYMLI
+378 LAVDAENADAYMLI
-392 GDAIAGSSSACDD
+392 GDAIAGSSSACND
-405 GALGGRSVF
+405 GALGGRSVY

-420 YARAKRMNAELAE
+420 YARAKRLNEELAE
-433 LADKK
+433 KASKK

-452 FTYGKQAGGTF
+452 FTYGKQAGGSF
-463 TVPSKGGCPC
+463 TVPNKPGCPC
-473 SGETTTIR
+473 SGESTTIR

>member
-1 MNLYSLRRLPL
+1 
-12 NLKNSPT
+12 
-19 MKAFQTLLTAVFV
+19 MKALQTLLTALAV
-32 FLLAP
+32 LLAATASL
-37 MGFAQDERYGDTP
+37 AQDERYGDTP
-50 EQQLKCKEALSVY
+50 DQQLKCKEALSVY
-63 KSYKKQKNYDEAYIQ
+63 KSYKKQKNYDEAYVQ

-83 EVCPETASEGLYADG
+83 DVCPETASEGLYADG
-98 TTFISK
+98 ASFIGK
-104 QLKNIEDEDPR
+104 ELKKVEDEDPR
-115 KAVLVDSLLYL
+115 KADLVDSLLYL

-141 NNRCE
+141 NNRCVV
-146 ILGRKASDFY
+146 LGRKATDFY
-156 KYNKDEHQVAYEM
+156 KYNRDQHQAAYAM
-169 FKESVECLKE
+169 FKESIDCLKE

-196 MKRSL
+196 MKREL

-213 QMLTDYLAL
+213 QMLTDYLSL
-222 TDYVQAGVAR
+222 TDYVQAGLAR
-232 AQEAGKERDVSRYEK
+232 AQEAGKDRDVKRYEK

-259 ADCDD
+259 ADCAD
-264 MVPVLEAAVAAEP
+264 MVPVLDAAVAADLD
-277 ENMELKQKVL
+277 NMDLKLKVL

-300 FLPVATSVYSVEPS
+300 FLPVATAVYSVEPS

-325 AKSSELD
+325 AKASQLD

-337 MEDAVNRCGDCSD
+337 MEDAVNRCGDCTE

-378 LEIDSENADAYMLI
+378 LAVDAENADAYMLI
-392 GDAIAGSSSACDD
+392 GDAIAGSSSACND
-405 GALGGRSVF
+405 GALGGRSVY

-420 YARAKRMNAELAE
+420 YARAKRLNEELAE
-433 LADKK
+433 KASKK

-452 FTYGKQAGGTF
+452 FTYGKQAGGSF
-463 TVPSKGGCPC
+463 TVPNKPGCPC
-473 SGETTTIR
+473 SGESTTIR